1 VSEAEPKPPPSPPGA
16 RPIEAVGTAV
26 AALVVVSAIGWLLAR
41 VRKHA
46 REALQEARDAET
58 VARAWE

>member
-1 VSEAEPKPPPSPPGA
+1 VAPPPPSPPGA
-16 RPIEAVGTAV
+16 RPIEAIGTAV
-26 AALVVVSAIGWLLAR
+26 AALVAVSAIGWLL

-46 REALQEARDAET
+46 REALQEARDAVV